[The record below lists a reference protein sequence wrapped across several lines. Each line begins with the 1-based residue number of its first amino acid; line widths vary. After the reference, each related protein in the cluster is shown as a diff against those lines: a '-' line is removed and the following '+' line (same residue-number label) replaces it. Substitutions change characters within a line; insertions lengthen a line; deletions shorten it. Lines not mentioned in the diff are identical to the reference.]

1 MAAVYRWPLSG
12 FKRTFGEQAA
22 TGSYGSKVTIL
33 QLRKQP
39 FLNDWLWEVAT
50 GWNGRRPACH
60 FGIIDRAASSANQ
73 RGAVMG
79 PEPFS
84 DTILVLNEFL

>member
-50 GWNGRRPACH
+50 G
-60 FGIIDRAASSANQ
+60 
-73 RGAVMG
+73 
-79 PEPFS
+79 
-84 DTILVLNEFL
+84 